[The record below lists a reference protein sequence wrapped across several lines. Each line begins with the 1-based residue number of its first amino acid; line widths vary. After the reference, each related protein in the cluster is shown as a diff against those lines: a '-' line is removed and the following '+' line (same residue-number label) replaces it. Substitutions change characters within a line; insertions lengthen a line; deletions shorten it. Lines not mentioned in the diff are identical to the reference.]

1 MDAME
6 HRTSKAVKRF
16 ALLVVF
22 AGGGCVWTPPCS
34 FRPRKE
40 ATMGLDSALLFILQ
54 RGGSCRAARG
64 AASAI
69 RSCVG
74 TGKFKFGKGC

>member
-6 HRTSKAVKRF
+6 HRMSKAVKRF

-22 AGGGCVWTPPCS
+22 ASGGCVWTLPCS

-54 RGGSCRAARG
+54 RGRRRAARHRLSVRCG
-64 AASAI
+64 HGQ
-69 RSCVG
+69 V
-74 TGKFKFGKGC
+74 